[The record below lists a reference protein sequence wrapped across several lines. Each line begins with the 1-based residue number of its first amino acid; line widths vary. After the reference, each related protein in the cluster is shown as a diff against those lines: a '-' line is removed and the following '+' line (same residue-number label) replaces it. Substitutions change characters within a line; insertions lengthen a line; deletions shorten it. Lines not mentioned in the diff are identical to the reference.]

1 MPSGVEMR
9 VVDRLHSASED
20 AAAAVPGAH
29 TGATEASAARSSRN
43 WRKRQPEGAKKT
55 QTE

>member
-1 MPSGVEMR
+1 MPSGVEMH
-9 VVDRLHSASED
+9 VVDRLRSASMD

-29 TGATEASAARSSRN
+29 TGVTEASAAHSSRN

-55 QTE
+55 QIE